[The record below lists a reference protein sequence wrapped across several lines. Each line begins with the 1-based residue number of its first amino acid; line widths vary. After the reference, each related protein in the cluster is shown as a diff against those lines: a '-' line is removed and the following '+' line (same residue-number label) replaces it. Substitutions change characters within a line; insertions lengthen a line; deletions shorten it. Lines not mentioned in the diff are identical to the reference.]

1 MLQIGLSRFS
11 VLAFGILVLGL
22 VPSTVFADKEKL
34 IQVPGKPGIYKKVI
48 VRRNNAKLY
57 SEPGSGQIEDIK
69 PFSIFFKL
77 RTGDGQEEKDGYFCV
92 GDSEGTPIGWL
103 KKDDV
108 FAWDTRFALQPNPPQ
123 GAAKFTVIGDNNL
136 KAEYNGGAPKGDQ
149 VLCPILEEPLDGTYT
164 VAFFTGKAQ
173 TSAGAGVVSQEQF
186 SPQFLEKLQL
196 EIVFVIDTTGSMTP
210 LIEGTKEVAGQIADF
225 VAKNPESGSY
235 ARFGLV
241 QYRDLTP
248 DSTFAGK
255 PAELVTPLTDIATF
269 RKGLATLRADGG
281 GDIQEDVLAGVL
293 LAIEHGGW
301 SNNSSKHIIILG
313 DASTHLSGPMN
324 STGLSIEAMI
334 SRAMR
339 TGGSEAERAVSSINF
354 HAVRA
359 DQPGTS
365 DDEIE
370 CARQFRM
377 FAANGGRFQGY
388 YADFNPN
395 DPVHR
400 TRVINE
406 ATNTILNAITAIG
419 TIRAGGTPTPT
430 SSSTSPIEKAIWHI
444 YVAVH
449 GQPIEPVE
457 KRKAKIRSDD
467 GDLLAVQMVMVSE
480 DDLRRLRSTLD
491 LLQVEL
497 GGKVEPTKRGDVG
510 KLLHRI
516 KELLLSSVTGQDLD
530 EDTPLEAVITSLPL
544 KTDVLK
550 TTVRELAQK
559 DADGFKKWLEGLEA
573 AKKRAEDLLNRQ
585 ADEWSTLSEKATNQ
599 RFAYILL
606 QDMP

>member
-1 MLQIGLSRFS
+1 
-11 VLAFGILVLGL
+11 
-22 VPSTVFADKEKL
+22 
-34 IQVPGKPGIYKKVI
+34 
-48 VRRNNAKLY
+48 
-57 SEPGSGQIEDIK
+57 
-69 PFSIFFKL
+69 
-77 RTGDGQEEKDGYFCV
+77 
-92 GDSEGTPIGWL
+92 
-103 KKDDV
+103 
-108 FAWDTRFALQPNPPQ
+108 
-123 GAAKFTVIGDNNL
+123 
-136 KAEYNGGAPKGDQ
+136 
-149 VLCPILEEPLDGTYT
+149 
-164 VAFFTGKAQ
+164 
-173 TSAGAGVVSQEQF
+173 
-186 SPQFLEKLQL
+186 
-196 EIVFVIDTTGSMTP
+196 
-210 LIEGTKEVAGQIADF
+210 
-225 VAKNPESGSY
+225 
-235 ARFGLV
+235 
-241 QYRDLTP
+241 
-248 DSTFAGK
+248 
-255 PAELVTPLTDIATF
+255 
-269 RKGLATLRADGG
+269 
-281 GDIQEDVLAGVL
+281 
-293 LAIEHGGW
+293 
-301 SNNSSKHIIILG
+301 
-313 DASTHLSGPMN
+313 MN

-449 GQPIEPVE
+449 GRPIEAVE
-457 KRKAKIRSDD
+457 KGKAKIRSDD